1 MAYLIDWLG
10 NQTQTSRKN
19 QIQSIIQD
27 FKQNQFL
34 APRQQQIKTAIQNF
48 KQNQS
53 NPSWGQFKL
62 LDQQLSLAQ
71 SVKPTTTPTTK
82 TTTPTTPSWG
92 QFKVLDAQLNQPTS
106 PQNLS
111 YTATT
116 NPSWGSFKVLDAQ
129 LSKQTPSAQ
138 STQATAKTTSVATP
152 TTKPLWYQDPS
163 RKVTIYDFSS
173 GTPKALG
180 EGYIGPDN
188 KTYVNVNGQWI
199 WVRDLYPN
207 ADWTWNR
214 DPQTGKMYIGIV
226 PYKTPSNLESLLQA
240 ITPTQG
246 LSQEFAKIPSTE
258 ELQKEA
264 EAIYNPIYNQRA
276 QEIKQAIE
284 QAKSNV
290 SNQMLSRGLARS
302 SYAVDK
308 IAEVE
313 AQGQKQ
319 LEQLDEE
326 RRAQI
331 ANYIAQQREKA
342 IERAMQAQQYNA
354 ELPYRNAQI
363 AAALSNVLG
372 AQQQQKQSAQLFPI
386 QKETAQTEL
395 ATKQTALQQSKEL
408 FPIQKEAAQT
418 ELATK
423 KFELNVKEQMAP
435 IEIKQ
440 ATEQLRNMQL
450 TNDKLAKMTPL
461 ELQQLDYQIKLLA
474 QNYEKNKQI
483 IPYEVKQAALEVDK
497 AKLQNGILEQEL
509 KQQKINT
516 DTLQK
521 MSPYQIEK
529 AYWDV
534 QLLKQQYQQNNKK
547 FPLELQAI
555 ESQLLTEAVRRAIMN
570 DENFRNNELFK
581 VELSLKGVQLQKAQ
595 KDLEAEMNKGIMDK
609 ALGAAITQ
617 CLKDIT
623 TNQKKLQEQAKNKKN
638 KNATQPDLAVTPW
651 EWLYQPAKDS
661 QGRNIIDSKTK
672 KPVTNG
678 EVLAQAGLLQG
689 FISFIQ
695 QYNSG
700 LSDIEKIKIMSL
712 E

>member
-1 MAYLIDWLG
+1 MALIIDYLG
-10 NQTQTSRKN
+10 KQTQASNRKK
-19 QIQSIIQD
+19 QIQQALQSLKTIQ
-27 FKQNQFL
+27 
-34 APRQQQIKTAIQNF
+34 
-48 KQNQS
+48 

-92 QFKVLDAQLNQPTS
+92 QFKVLDAQLSQPTS
-106 PQNLS
+106 QQNLS

-138 STQATAKTTSVATP
+138 STQVATKTTSATKTP

-163 RKVTIYDFSS
+163 RKVTIYDFTS
-173 GTPKALG
+173 GTPKAIG

-276 QEIKQAIE
+276 QEIRQAIE

-354 ELPYRNAQI
+354 ELTYRNAQI
-363 AAALSNVLG
+363 AAALSNILG
-372 AQQQQKQSAQLFPI
+372 ALQQQKQSAQLFPI
-386 QKETAQTEL
+386 QKE
-395 ATKQTALQQSKEL
+395 
-408 FPIQKEAAQT
+408 AAQT
-418 ELATK
+418 ELAAK
-423 KFELNVKEQMAP
+423 KLELNVKEQMSP

-440 ATEQLRNMQL
+440 ETEKLRNMQL
-450 TNDKLAKMTPL
+450 TNDKLAKLTPL
-461 ELQQLDYQIKLLA
+461 ELKQLDYQIKLLA
-474 QNYEKNKQI
+474 QNYERNKQI

-534 QLLKQQYQQNNKK
+534 QLLKQQYEQNNKK
-547 FPLELQAI
+547 LPLEIANL
-555 ESQLLTEAVRRAIMN
+555 ESQLLTEAARRAAIN
-570 DENFRNNELFK
+570 EENFRNNELFK
-581 VELSLKGVQLQKAQ
+581 ANLAIKGAQLAKAQADLKKAQ
-595 KDLEAEMNKGIMDK
+595 KQGQIDA
-609 ALGAAITQ
+609 ALGAAISKA
-617 CLKDIT
+617 LSDVRKSGISIWD
-623 TNQKKLQEQAKNKKN
+623 
-638 KNATQPDLAVTPW
+638 
-651 EWLYQPAKDS
+651 WLYQPAKDS
-661 QGRNIIDSKTK
+661 KGKTVIDQKTK
-672 KPVTNG
+672 KPVTNA
-678 EVLAQAGLLQG
+678 EVLSNVGMLQP
-689 FISFIQ
+689 FLDFVK
-695 QYNSG
+695 QYTSATAKTDPSQFSNSNPSG
-700 LSDIEKIKIMSL
+700 K
-712 E
+712 